1 MKKNMGKIDRIVRI
15 VIAAIIV
22 ILFFTKQ
29 ISGIAGILLLVFSG
43 ILLITSFAGSCP
55 LYLPLKINT
64 GKK

>member
-22 ILFFTKQ
+22 ILFFTNQ
-29 ISGIAGILLLVFSG
+29 ITGIAGILLLVFCG

>member
-15 VIAAIIV
+15 VIAATIV
-22 ILFFTKQ
+22 ILFFTNQ
-29 ISGIAGILLLVFSG
+29 ISGIAGILLLVFSS

>member
-22 ILFFTKQ
+22 ILFFTNQ
-29 ISGIAGILLLVFSG
+29 ITGIAGILLLVFSG